1 MLEKIKQEIVVIIIS
16 ISSMLIT
23 AFATLTGVYISNQS
37 NLELQNRQFGI
48 EEAKKEIDRLNN
60 FSNITADIYNRYY
73 RLIIVENG
81 KINEELENKIN
92 QISHE
97 LLFTDKELYEY
108 YKKFVTLIY
117 KNDNDET
124 MKAYIE
130 IQFQISKKKKN
141 IRDSIINPL

>member
-73 RLIIVENG
+73 RIIIVENG
-81 KINEELENKIN
+81 KINEELVNKIN

-124 MKAYIE
+124 RKAYIE

-141 IRDSIINPL
+141 IKDSIINPL

>member
-73 RLIIVENG
+73 RIIIVENG
-81 KINEELENKIN
+81 KINEELVNKIN

-124 MKAYIE
+124 RKAYIE

>member
-48 EEAKKEIDRLNN
+48 EEAKKEIDRLDN

-73 RLIIVENG
+73 RITIVENG
-81 KINEELENKIN
+81 KVNEELENKIN

-117 KNDNDET
+117 KNDSDEI

-130 IQFQISKKKKN
+130 IQFQINKKKKK
-141 IRDSIINPL
+141 IRNSIITPL